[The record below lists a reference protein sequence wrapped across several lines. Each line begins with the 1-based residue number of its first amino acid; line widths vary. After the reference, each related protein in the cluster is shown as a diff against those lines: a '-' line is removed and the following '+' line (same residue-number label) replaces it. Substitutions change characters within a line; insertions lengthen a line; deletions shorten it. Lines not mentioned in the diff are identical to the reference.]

1 VTGYALFVTDFVSDY
16 RELLKR
22 AAVVC
27 IAYAATI
34 FGNTQS
40 VFYRELVSS
49 TSEEII
55 FVREEIMRPVLF
67 GYLFAVH
74 PFYTEGIYTYE
85 MFRRSLPSVLQRFIR
100 RWTLT
105 MNEFRRETRNTL
117 ATLKTPDSNQI
128 EDFEVARYEYSE
140 DDLAE
145 LHYQT
150 REIRRSEANYY
161 GVHLEER
168 AVILEPS
175 VVEAIEAMYDLYA
188 EVQSLRVLF
197 RYA

>member
-1 VTGYALFVTDFVSDY
+1 
-16 RELLKR
+16 
-22 AAVVC
+22 
-27 IAYAATI
+27 
-34 FGNTQS
+34 
-40 VFYRELVSS
+40 
-49 TSEEII
+49 
-55 FVREEIMRPVLF
+55 
-67 GYLFAVH
+67 
-74 PFYTEGIYTYE
+74 
-85 MFRRSLPSVLQRFIR
+85 
-100 RWTLT
+100 

-197 RYA
+197 LYA